1 MQGDIVTYDYFGGLY
16 INMTNRCDC
25 HCVFC
30 IRDQEAS
37 ALGGLWL
44 QEEPAKEAVL
54 AEILAQ
60 DLGQYTEIVFCGYGE
75 PTCRA
80 DDLFWLCDQLRAAGR
95 ADLPPIR
102 LNTNGHGSLINHR
115 DITPELKGR
124 LDAVSVSLNGSN
136 REEYLRL
143 TRPGAGEKGWQA
155 MLDFVR
161 HAVQYVPKVMV
172 SIVDYD
178 KSPQE
183 MEACRRLAEELGDVP
198 GAALCRVTGRRSPF
212 FLFCCSGSIPFP
224 GIPIYYGERTP
235 PQGEDGRRWAMKK
248 PKIRLTLV
256 DQKGTMGCHRG
267 HRIGDTFDF
276 DTERGR
282 LCPMAMHVAFPY
294 VDILRYGGT
303 LPARPDGSFQFCCPD
318 VDVINVFRLDV
329 EKEGIETKDLPR
341 EEK

>member
-102 LNTNGHGSLINHR
+102 LNTNGHGSLIN
-115 DITPELKGR
+115 
-124 LDAVSVSLNGSN
+124 

-161 HAVQYVPKVMV
+161 QAVQYVPKVMV

-183 MEACRRLAEELGDVP
+183 MEACRRLAEELG
-198 GAALCRVTGRRSPF
+198 ATFRVRPF
-212 FLFCCSGSIPFP
+212 AG
-224 GIPIYYGERTP
+224 
-235 PQGEDGRRWAMKK
+235 
-248 PKIRLTLV
+248 
-256 DQKGTMGCHRG
+256 
-267 HRIGDTFDF
+267 
-276 DTERGR
+276 
-282 LCPMAMHVAFPY
+282 
-294 VDILRYGGT
+294 
-303 LPARPDGSFQFCCPD
+303 
-318 VDVINVFRLDV
+318 
-329 EKEGIETKDLPR
+329 
-341 EEK
+341 